1 METKGSAGATIKRDF
16 AIKPSGEGHAP
27 AGALNPLDFAK
38 VMKAGAAK
46 QVEEA
51 EAAIEP
57 ARQAAGLKVRDA
69 RAAALE
75 YHKAEIAL
83 AAAKARFELVD
94 HILKRAANDGAIK
107 AATVA
112 RDAAEV
118 KLNEAKAALERAMQV
133 KTQRDQEAETAARAV
148 KEADS
153 NRRSAA
159 DAIKTWNR
167 RLAPLSIFISRKTQR
182 LYVRQDYVKVFDL
195 PITIREPEKPIGTHL
210 FIAVPKETAG
220 SAPDRG
226 LRWLVLT
233 LPEGAPN
240 EDEIGARRGG
250 RVNVAAPAK
259 LAPPMA
265 PEALD
270 RIEMPDEVAEKL
282 SEMVWAG
289 AALIVSDNE
298 MSHETTDFA
307 RTDFVVLTG
316 RHTPSYRAAP
326 AYRGAPAYRRA
337 RSPFDF
343 FW

>member
-1 METKGSAGATIKRDF
+1 M
-16 AIKPSGEGHAP
+16 
-27 AGALNPLDFAK
+27 
-38 VMKAGAAK
+38 
-46 QVEEA
+46 
-51 EAAIEP
+51 
-57 ARQAAGLKVRDA
+57 
-69 RAAALE
+69 E
-75 YHKAEIAL
+75 YHKTEIAL
-83 AAAKARFELVD
+83 AAAKARFELAD
-94 HILKRAANDGAIK
+94 RILKRAANDGAIK

-112 RDAAEV
+112 RDAAGV

-133 KTQRDQEAETAARAV
+133 KTQQDQEAETAGSRGNRGQFQPAVRLRRHQDLEPAARAAV
-148 KEADS
+148 D
-153 NRRSAA
+153 
-159 DAIKTWNR
+159 
-167 RLAPLSIFISRKTQR
+167 FISRKTQR

-233 LPEGAPN
+233 VPEGAPN

-307 RTDFVVLTG
+307 RTDFVVLDRPTHPKLQSRAREQG
-316 RHTPSYRAAP
+316 RTRVQARAVAFRLLLV
-326 AYRGAPAYRRA
+326 RGAASSRT
-337 RSPFDF
+337 SD
-343 FW
+343 